1 MIAYRTFDRLLAE
14 PDIKGK
20 PVLLRADLNIPIDEQ
35 GEARDISRLTQL
47 TPSLKALSQAGAK
60 TAILSHFGRPKQ
72 ADPIYSLAPIAR
84 MLAHT
89 LDRDIGFV
97 NACIGT
103 EAAQFIDN
111 LPAGGIGVL
120 ENTRFHAGEEQ
131 NDPAFCHA
139 LAVLGQAYVND
150 AFSIAHR
157 AHASVEGIAHLLP
170 AYAGYALAAELE
182 KLESLL
188 QNPARPLMV
197 AIGGAKISTKLSLLA
212 RLLEKADILVI
223 GGGMANNLLAAKNLS
238 VGRSLVEKT
247 MLDEA
252 RAILAKAETTDCHLI
267 LPQDVVIAP
276 TLAPCDSPPIVAVE
290 QMPNDMM
297 ILDIGTKTTQQIKHA
312 IEASKTFVWNGP
324 LGAFEIAPFA
334 KATHAIADHVAARTR
349 QGKLVSVA
357 GGGDTL
363 AALQPAQAQAFTHI
377 STAGGAFLEWLEG
390 KSLAGIKA
398 LEINAESA

>member
-1 MIAYRTFDRLLAE
+1 MVAYLTLDRLLAE
-14 PDIKGK
+14 PDIKSMS
-20 PVLLRADLNIPIDEQ
+20 VLLRADLNIPIDEQ
-35 GEARDISRLTQL
+35 GKARDISRLTQL
-47 TPSLKALSQAGAK
+47 IPSLTALSQAGAK

-72 ADPIYSLAPIAR
+72 DDTTYSLAPIAR
-84 MLAHT
+84 ILAHT

-97 NACIGT
+97 EACIGT
-103 EAAQFIDN
+103 QAAQFIHN

-120 ENTRFHAGEEQ
+120 ENTRFHAGETQ
-131 NDPAFCHA
+131 NDPAFCRA
-139 LAVLGQAYVND
+139 LASIGQAYVND

-157 AHASVEGIAHLLP
+157 AHTSVEGIAHLLP
-170 AYAGYALAAELE
+170 AYAGYALAGELE
-182 KLESLL
+182 KLESIL

-197 AIGGAKISTKLSLLA
+197 AIGGAKISTKLSLLN

-223 GGGMANNLLAAKNLS
+223 GGGMANNFLAAKNLS
-238 VGRSLVEKT
+238 IGRSLVEKT

-252 RAILAKAETTDCHLI
+252 RAILNKAETTDCRLI

-276 TLAPCDSPPIVAVE
+276 ELAPCDNPPMIAAEHV
-290 QMPNDMM
+290 PNDMM
-297 ILDIGTKTTQQIKHA
+297 ILDIGTKTTQHIKQA
-312 IEASKTFVWNGP
+312 IEESKTFVWNGP
-324 LGAFEIAPFA
+324 LGAFEIPPFG
-334 KATHAIADHVAARTR
+334 KATHAIAEHAATCTR

-363 AALQPAQAQAFTHI
+363 AALQPAQAQDFTHI

-398 LEINAESA
+398 LEQTHISA